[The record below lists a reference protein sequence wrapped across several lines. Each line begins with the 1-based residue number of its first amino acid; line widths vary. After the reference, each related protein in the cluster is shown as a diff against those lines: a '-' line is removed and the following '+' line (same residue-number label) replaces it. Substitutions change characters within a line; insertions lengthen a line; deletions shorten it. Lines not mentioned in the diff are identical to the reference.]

1 MNKLTKAQKRLYDR
15 VKSEG
20 SVLVRELSATE
31 NKMGH
36 RLKAKGLLKLDGLI
50 SSRGPFNQP
59 SQNVQCWVLTE
70 YDTPAPSKGMVVP
83 APVEPPCGNRGDND

>member
-1 MNKLTKAQKRLYDR
+1 MPKLTKAQQRLYDR

-20 SVLVRELSATE
+20 SVLVRELSAAE

-36 RLKAKGLLKLDGLI
+36 RLKDMRLLKLDGLI

-59 SQNVQCWVLTE
+59 SQNVQGWVLAE
-70 YDTPAPSKGMVVP
+70 DDTP
-83 APVEPPCGNRGDND
+83 PPIEGRMGTDG